1 MSVFDKH
8 TTAAPE
14 SKGVKGDRHR
24 SQIMVGATILL
35 VLIAYFTL
43 VKSKNSKAAGS
54 GGATISPTQGQDYS
68 SPMPTATNT
77 PSGGAAPQTTTPFA
91 APTDTTGGAPIP
103 QTSGTP
109 TIGAPSGTVPPVTTS
124 PSATAAAAAPTTPS
138 AAAAA
143 AAPTTPAPNV
153 ATATAYHP
161 ASNPALIAPLAT
173 PHPTGSAALPGGTG
187 FTPLGATIH
196 PVAVSGT
203 K

>member
-1 MSVFDKH
+1 VSVFDKH
-8 TTAAPE
+8 TATTPTE
-14 SKGVKGDRHR
+14 SKSVKGDRHR
-24 SQIMVGATILL
+24 SQILIGVTVLL
-35 VLIAYFTL
+35 VLIAYMTY
-43 VKSKNSKAAGS
+43 VKTKNNKAAGS
-54 GGATISPTQGQDYS
+54 GGATVSPTQGQDYT

-124 PSATAAAAAPTTPS
+124 PSA
-138 AAAAA
+138 AAAA
-143 AAPTTPAPNV
+143 AAPTVSAPSV
-153 ATATAYHP
+153 ATPVAYHP
-161 ASNPALIAPLAT
+161 ASAPALIAPVVT

-196 PVAVSGT
+196 PVSVSGT